1 MPPEPVYH
9 KMKIPYNLQEVSV
22 KFNPPI
28 LLTKENCTCQRIQSF
43 ASSFIKHY
51 SFKGNFDYSFQS
63 LNQLDQILKSMPPYA
78 KFNPAFR
85 QNTKILFGC
94 YILETA
100 RRSYGG
106 RYKWWE
112 IKELPI
118 LLSGEPQNAI
128 GIAPFDKVLER
139 MVSDRS
145 ESIPEYFQKY
155 ISMMEKARTESGLSC
170 IILWY

>member
-1 MPPEPVYH
+1 
-9 KMKIPYNLQEVSV
+9 
-22 KFNPPI
+22 
-28 LLTKENCTCQRIQSF
+28 
-43 ASSFIKHY
+43 
-51 SFKGNFDYSFQS
+51 
-63 LNQLDQILKSMPPYA
+63 MPPYA

-85 QNTKILFGC
+85 QNTRVLFGC

-100 RRSYGG
+100 RRSFGG

-139 MVSDRS
+139 MVSDVT
-145 ESIPEYFQKY
+145 ESIPEFFQIY
-155 ISMMEKARTESGLSC
+155 VDMMEKSKTESRLSF
-170 IILWY
+170 IIY

>member
-1 MPPEPVYH
+1 M
-9 KMKIPYNLQEVSV
+9 
-22 KFNPPI
+22 KFNPPR
-28 LLTKENCTCQRIQSF
+28 LLTKESCSNHKIEYF
-43 ASSFIKHY
+43 ASAFIKHY
-51 SFKGNFDYSFQS
+51 SFKENFDYSVQS
-63 LNQLDQILKSMPPYA
+63 LSQLDHILKTMPPYA

-85 QNTKILFGC
+85 QNTRVLFGC

-100 RRSYGG
+100 RRSFGG

-139 MVSDRS
+139 MVSDVT
-145 ESIPEYFQKY
+145 ESIPEFFQIY
-155 ISMMEKARTESGLSC
+155 VDMMEKSKTESRLSF
-170 IILWY
+170 IIY